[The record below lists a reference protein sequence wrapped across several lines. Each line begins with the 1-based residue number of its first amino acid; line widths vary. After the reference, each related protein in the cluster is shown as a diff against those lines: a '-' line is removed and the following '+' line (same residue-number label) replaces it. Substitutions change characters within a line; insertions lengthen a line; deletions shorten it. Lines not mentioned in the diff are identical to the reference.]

1 MIWAENEE
9 IMTTLLVK
17 DPFTETRIP
26 RVERPKLV
34 SIKKEKKKNQWI
46 KTKMFLKSHY
56 LKAISRNQLG
66 NEKWA
71 ALLLSKSI
79 APLKQELPNFYR
91 LMITL

>member
-34 SIKKEKKKNQWI
+34 SIKKEKKKSVN
-46 KTKMFLKSHY
+46 
-56 LKAISRNQLG
+56 
-66 NEKWA
+66 
-71 ALLLSKSI
+71 
-79 APLKQELPNFYR
+79 
-91 LMITL
+91 